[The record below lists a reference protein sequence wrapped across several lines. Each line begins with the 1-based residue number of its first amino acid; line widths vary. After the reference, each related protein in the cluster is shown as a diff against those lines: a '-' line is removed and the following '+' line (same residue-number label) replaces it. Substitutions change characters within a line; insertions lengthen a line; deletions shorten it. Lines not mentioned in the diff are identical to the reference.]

1 MKRLFIVL
9 IKYIPIIQMVGM
21 LFNNILY
28 CFSDIYIISYLL
40 DFIIGNSIT
49 TTFLLYVCSYVFGFC
64 KWHRFIITANI
75 INLLIANLD
84 AYYRIPISDIQLL
97 IVYHFVAALF
107 ICIST
112 YIHIKNNLAG
122 TALGLGI
129 GGLAVSLL
137 NNGCN
142 PLGIFGRNCGTNAG
156 EVAIVANEQYLERKQ
171 CADFVELV
179 NGMWQKAYDAQKARQ
194 DDRNILNTELFNIY
208 SAMRNGFDAINAKH
222 NEDAFNLYK
231 YSRDSKDELSSEIG
245 KLRTELA
252 VLKATRPYQDALIQ
266 CDIRRV
272 AEHADFNLWRRTCRM
287 ISGEVVLPN
296 TSVIEGYAS
305 YNPCHMQST
314 TPTPAA

>member
-75 INLLIANLD
+75 INFLIANLD

-112 YIHIKNNLAG
+112 YIHIKNNRDERKERKV
-122 TALGLGI
+122 I
-129 GGLAVSLL
+129 VDKVSTFVGEKL
-137 NNGCN
+137 N
-142 PLGIFGRNCGTNAG
+142 
-156 EVAIVANEQYLERKQ
+156 EVLDSNLFSFIIKPYVSRVANNY
-171 CADFVELV
+171 
-179 NGMWQKAYDAQKARQ
+179 
-194 DDRNILNTELFNIY
+194 
-208 SAMRNGFDAINAKH
+208 
-222 NEDAFNLYK
+222 
-231 YSRDSKDELSSEIG
+231 IG
-245 KLRTELA
+245 KLDGL
-252 VLKATRPYQDALIQ
+252 LKAIEDK
-266 CDIRRV
+266 DGKV
-272 AEHADFNLWRRTCRM
+272 D
-287 ISGEVVLPN
+287 
-296 TSVIEGYAS
+296 IEGILSESIDNLVVA
-305 YNPCHMQST
+305 
-314 TPTPAA
+314 